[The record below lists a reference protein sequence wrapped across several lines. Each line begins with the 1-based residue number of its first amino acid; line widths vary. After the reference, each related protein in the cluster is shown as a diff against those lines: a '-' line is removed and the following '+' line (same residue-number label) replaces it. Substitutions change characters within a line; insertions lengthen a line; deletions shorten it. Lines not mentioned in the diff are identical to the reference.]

1 MASAIVNFPYNSLGV
16 ARLDSSG
23 VVHNHMYH
31 ECPVGRVDTNNIIHN
46 DPVNN
51 SPIGRVDANGII
63 HNHPINH
70 FPVGRVDK
78 DGYVYDNKNAKVAR
92 VEGEDYLKAG
102 SAFLLLINELRY
114 FHNLIYNKRT
124 CIKAGPYFMRIPKN
138 YHKYPLFLLQ
148 RNFY

>member
-1 MASAIVNFPYNSLGV
+1 
-16 ARLDSSG
+16 
-23 VVHNHMYH
+23 MYH

-63 HNHPINH
+63 HNHPTNH

-102 SAFLLLINELRY
+102 SAFLLLINELR
-114 FHNLIYNKRT
+114 
-124 CIKAGPYFMRIPKN
+124 
-138 YHKYPLFLLQ
+138 
-148 RNFY
+148 